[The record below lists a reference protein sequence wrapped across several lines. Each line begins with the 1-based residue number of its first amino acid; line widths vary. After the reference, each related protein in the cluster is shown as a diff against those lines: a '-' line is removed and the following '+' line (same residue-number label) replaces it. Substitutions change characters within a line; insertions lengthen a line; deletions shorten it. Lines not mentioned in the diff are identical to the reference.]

1 MEAFLALVLLAA
13 VGGVIWFVVAVWRG
27 ADAQTRAAEAKVRGA
42 TASQPTP
49 ARVMVGANGLV
60 KPERVAENRR
70 PPTLDMDAANVADLR
85 GLPSAR
91 YRIKGSSFVVSDS
104 NRERFGGS
112 EYHLVR
118 EPKNRHDACAV
129 AIYGQGHKVG
139 YVSASK
145 AAALA
150 PLLDQLPEDVFLV
163 GGNGVIS
170 NSIRLWVDLPTLS
183 EFRKYVKARTS

>member
-1 MEAFLALVLLAA
+1 
-13 VGGVIWFVVAVWRG
+13 
-27 ADAQTRAAEAKVRGA
+27 
-42 TASQPTP
+42 
-49 ARVMVGANGLV
+49 MVGANGLV